1 MTSLNCPVAPACCLP
16 EQTGRHARPLSIQG
30 AESRLLS
37 PPKHKFKNKRYLPA
51 CSRQVSALV
60 TLDAM
65 GCQTKIAEAIRDK
78 GTDYLLA
85 LKDNWLVLCAEVERF
100 FADPKADTRTRHD
113 TFDGGHGRVEIRR
126 HAVCHEIDWLK
137 SDRRFPGEGRFKDL
151 AMIARVE
158 ARVERDGKTSIER
171 RYLLSSAKLSAKRFA
186 PTGTSKSACAESWML
201 FSMTI

>member
-1 MTSLNCPVAPACCLP
+1 MLKLIPTCLSLP
-16 EQTGRHARPLSIQG
+16 EQTDRQARPLSIQG

-37 PPKHKFKNKRYLPA
+37 PPKHNFKFKNKRYSSA

-100 FADPKADTRTRHD
+100 FADPKADTRTHYD

-126 HAVCHEIDWLK
+126 HAVCHEIDLLK
-137 SDRRFPGEGRFKDL
+137 SDRRFHGEGRFKDL
-151 AMIARVE
+151 AMIARV
-158 ARVERDGKTSIER
+158 
-171 RYLLSSAKLSAKRFA
+171 
-186 PTGTSKSACAESWML
+186 
-201 FSMTI
+201 